1 MPLLSSTPQ
10 SFNDPWWLPTS
21 GHLLPGAAG
30 RFFRLPPEERSRID
44 ALQREAPRLGS
55 GIARLADIIRKDN
68 EPAVPA
74 TAH

>member
-1 MPLLSSTPQ
+1 MPLLSSAAP

-30 RFFRLPPEERSRID
+30 RFMRLPRAERDKID

-55 GIARLADIIRKDN
+55 GLARLASIIEIEKVCAGN
-68 EPAVPA
+68 A
-74 TAH
+74 